1 MSDIDTRIAQFE
13 NMTAADPDNEMGHF
27 SLGNAYIETKRY
39 EDAVQRFKRVIEL
52 NPQMS
57 KAYQLG
63 GLALAECGKTDEAGK
78 MLSEGYLLAASRGD
92 LLVRDTISEQLKS
105 IGHDVPE
112 ITADVEAAAAAAQ
125 ASGDFIC
132 GRSGKSGT
140 QLEAP
145 PFRGPVGE
153 WIQQNISAETWRE
166 WIGQGTKVIN
176 ELRLDFS
183 RDEDQEVYDR
193 EMREYLGINDE
204 LHQQLIGS
212 AETGS

>member
-1 MSDIDTRIAQFE
+1 MSDIETRIAQFE
-13 NMTAADPDNEMGHF
+13 NMTSADPDNEMAHF
-27 SLGNAYIETKRY
+27 SLGNAYIETKRF
-39 EDAVQRFKRVIEL
+39 EDAAQSFQRVIEL

-63 GLALAECGKTDEAGK
+63 GLALVECGRTDEAGS
-78 MLSEGYLLAASRGD
+78 MLSEGYLLAAGRGD
-92 LLVRDTISEQLKS
+92 LLVRDTISEQLQAM
-105 IGHDVPE
+105 GHEVPE
-112 ITADVEAAAAAAQ
+112 ITAEVEEAAAAAK

-132 GRSGKSGT
+132 GRTGKAGT
-140 QLEAP
+140 KLDDP

-183 RDEDQEVYDR
+183 RDEDQETYDR

-204 LHQQLIGS
+204 LHQEL
-212 AETGS
+212 TGS